1 MNSQMW
7 IVIAVIVVMSAMLG
21 SAATLLVQKVWR
33 AAGKFWR
40 WLRERRRARKAK
52 AAASKAVAADEFA
65 FDNMAFQ
72 PDPLAQSNLSR
83 HRYIFHGLQVASG
96 VSILTNK

>member
-1 MNSQMW
+1 MW

-52 AAASKAVAADEFA
+52 AAASKAVADADEFA

-83 HRYIFHGLQVASG
+83 HRYIFQELRRGHFL
-96 VSILTNK
+96 ILCK